1 MCVCVCV
8 CVRVC
13 VVCRV
18 CNRLSGSN
26 MDLEGQQGSVENLSQ
41 SLRGLNCCS
50 NASSDSLQA
59 LSDTGE
65 LHTDTLFVYLFI
77 LFFYYLLI
85 CLFFDLFLKKNFFFF
100 FI

>member
-1 MCVCVCV
+1 
-8 CVRVC
+8 
-13 VVCRV
+13 
-18 CNRLSGSN
+18 

-65 LHTDTLFVYLFI
+65 LHTDTLFVYLFFFFNVFF
-77 LFFYYLLI
+77 FFYFIY
-85 CLFFDLFLKKNFFFF
+85 FDLFF
-100 FI
+100 